1 MSETKAEELIAR
13 LRVRK
18 LEIVS
23 AAEAR
28 RRIEEWQAE
37 REAEAARAAA
47 QARELLQRH
56 LQETARRVDLA
67 AHAAGTTARATSV
80 PAPPARK
87 VGESPSIGRV
97 QRLPVY
103 ARGGSSAYSYSSPS
117 RVDLESQTP
126 LDGPDQG
133 CGAPWLLIS
142 VSSTLFQR
150 GALDNERLTRGQVF
164 LLWLFWMGASSG

>member
-56 LQETARRVDLA
+56 LQETARRVE
-67 AHAAGTTARATSV
+67 AAGTTARTTSV

-126 LDGPDQG
+126 LDEPDQG

-142 VSSTLFQR
+142 VSNTLFQR